1 MPEPRFGT
9 IDTRTLALTLGI
21 LIGTVA
27 GFVLLLSRL
36 PLGDALEGRATV
48 LAGGV
53 DAGDFE
59 FYTALAASDAAA
71 GDGALASPREAVTPV
86 PVVVPATR
94 SVPGSAQRIDWT
106 ADRRDGE
113 GMGSG
118 PLGRESYYLQAGSFG
133 TLDEAERAR
142 ASLLVLGVDAF
153 VVTRVDGE
161 GRSGHR
167 VRVGPFLDAV
177 SFAEARERLRR
188 GSIPYDIVRVSG

>member
-48 LAGGV
+48 LAGGD

-59 FYTALAASDAAA
+59 FYTALATSDATA
-71 GDGALASPREAVTPV
+71 GNGAFASPREAVTPV

-106 ADRRDGE
+106 VDRRDGE
-113 GMGSG
+113 GTGAG
-118 PLGRESYYLQAGSFG
+118 PLGRESYYLQAGSFD
-133 TLDEAERAR
+133 TLDEAERTR